1 MPKRLRGFALP
12 GDPRASS
19 ASWPADRPSGAYNQG
34 MENLDAGRVT
44 RHRAR
49 AVAGRVPLA
58 RVVLLAALTLA
69 LSVAA
74 CHHILPVDTKPLEGM
89 SYDAIEQLKNL
100 DVTAPEVAEVAK
112 AHLGGFSDH
121 SCVEMFRIFR
131 ERHQAFNAGDAVAG
145 LARVGISEDT
155 ILELAR
161 LKQLDFGAG
170 ELQAM
175 RLAGLSEPILLEVAR
190 HRAAGKPV
198 LAGASLAQ
206 LRNTG
211 VHEATLLELARRSV
225 PDSRAAAILAY
236 RRHGASDAQILR
248 EFSGS

>member
-1 MPKRLRGFALP
+1 MG
-12 GDPRASS
+12 
-19 ASWPADRPSGAYNQG
+19 
-34 MENLDAGRVT
+34 NLHGGRIG

-49 AVAGRVPLA
+49 EAAGRGPLA
-58 RVVLLAALTLA
+58 RVVLLAALALA

-74 CHHILPVDTKPLEGM
+74 CHQILPVDTAPLDQTGM
-89 SYDAIEQLKNL
+89 SYDAIQELKAL
-100 DVTAPEVAEVAK
+100 DITAPEVAEVAK
-112 AHLGGFSDH
+112 AHVAGFSDFN
-121 SCVEMFRIFR
+121 CVEICRIFHQ
-131 ERHQAFNAGDAVAG
+131 RHQPFNAGDAVAG
-145 LARVGISEDT
+145 LSRVGLSEDT

-161 LKQLDFGAG
+161 LNQLDFGAG

-175 RLAGLSEPILLEVAR
+175 RLAGLSDAIILEVAR

-211 VHEATLLELARRSV
+211 VREATLLELARRGV
-225 PDSRAAAILAY
+225 PDSKAKAILAY
-236 RRHGASDAQILR
+236 RRHGASDAQILL